1 VNEDDFDDF
10 LQDAC
15 MKLHEMWC
23 AAGGQDLSEHE
34 LAALNDVL
42 TQFFADK
49 RQASERTSHER

>member
-10 LQDAC
+10 LQDTC

-23 AAGGQDLSEHE
+23 AAGGQNMGERE

-49 RQASERTSHER
+49 RQASKEKP

>member
-1 VNEDDFDDF
+1 VNEDDFDNF

-23 AAGGQDLSEHE
+23 AAGGRDMGEHE
-34 LAALNDVL
+34 LVALNDVL

-49 RQASERTSHER
+49 RQASKEKP